1 MDDWRQLWWIHH
13 SKAAVKPPI
22 PWVLLPPAQA
32 PCRWSNILK
41 FMCTYALWNT
51 QHFPTDTLETEGRF
65 LGDCLMNPRRS
76 QTDKAPVS
84 LYTLGFY
91 FLLHFK
97 LQFKNLWGRGACVP
111 WHTCGGQWLILGLGF
126 APSTTWVLGSK
137 LRWSVSR
144 NWDERCV
151 PSHPQVLLLEE
162 KILELLD
169 RTTGNNKRNPPQ
181 QRVPPAQ
188 P

>member
-97 LQFKNLWGRGACVP
+97 LQFKKS
-111 WHTCGGQWLILGLGF
+111 LGEGCLCPMAHVWRAVVNFRTRFCSFHHVGSGEQTQMVCLPELG
-126 APSTTWVLGSK
+126 
-137 LRWSVSR
+137 
-144 NWDERCV
+144 
-151 PSHPQVLLLEE
+151 
-162 KILELLD
+162 
-169 RTTGNNKRNPPQ
+169 
-181 QRVPPAQ
+181 
-188 P
+188 